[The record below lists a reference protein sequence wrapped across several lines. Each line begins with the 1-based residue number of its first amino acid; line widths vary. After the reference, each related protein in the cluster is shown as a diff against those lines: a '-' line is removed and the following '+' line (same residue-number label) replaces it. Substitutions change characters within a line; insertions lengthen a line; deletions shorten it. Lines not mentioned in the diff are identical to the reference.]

1 MDILTEQDKELLRT
15 HGKGLEMLRHQI
27 SHLSAEYSIKGS
39 ELLQVD
45 KNDYRGVKMMGISN
59 NLTFGCESIDDASMK
74 FRYLR
79 VELKRAKEKIYDQMV
94 KIDQQNEEIKRL
106 KKLNEQL
113 KSSLDEVELIG

>member
-79 VELKRAKEKIYDQMV
+79 VELKRAKDKIYDQMV
-94 KIDQQNEEIKRL
+94 KIDKQNEEIKRL
-106 KKLNEQL
+106 KKLTENL
-113 KSSLDEVELIG
+113 KMNINL